1 MIGGP
6 RSLSDGCEAK
16 VWARTG
22 AEKMACLRLLKPEC
36 VFDFSR
42 RDFERSSLVVDIG
55 IVPRGQN

>member
-1 MIGGP
+1 M
-6 RSLSDGCEAK
+6 SLSSVEYKGVRK
-16 VWARTG
+16 VRSVRTG
-22 AEKMACLRLLKPEC
+22 AEKMACLRLLKAEC